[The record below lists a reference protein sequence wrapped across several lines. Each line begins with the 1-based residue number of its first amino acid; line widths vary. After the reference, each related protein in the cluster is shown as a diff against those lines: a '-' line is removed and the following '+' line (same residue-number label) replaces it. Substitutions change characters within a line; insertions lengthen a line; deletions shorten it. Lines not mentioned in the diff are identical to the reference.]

1 MNSALVILGV
11 MAMLIPSAWASP
23 SILDVPSISATP
35 SDDVMVHG
43 PDMALNSQLMWLI
56 IPASDANIPHRV
68 VVWCTEDV
76 ILHDMVLHVP
86 GNDISVMSDSI
97 RLNGMAQK
105 HAGYSDADL
114 FRVNIVDMINGARA
128 VVMPG
133 YGSLMVP
140 VMMQNDSPQTMV
152 VIQAV
157 YASEKSDICHMDYFE
172 SPTIGLMFS
181 VETATFGGFSST
193 MYESTILGINDFN
206 AHLNGTG
213 VDWHLGIDV
222 HDLDREELQDIVPA
236 TEQDGIRAYL
246 GPPDLGSLVWLSEHR
261 PDIMA
266 ISCCGTSATLSQED
280 RIFRTAPSDTTLA
293 ERLAQLMIHNGMDV
307 LLPVWKDDPWNNAYK
322 DDAAAH
328 FTKLG
333 GTVDD
338 GVVAKSNESLA
349 SKAEQIRDRIDMLV
363 GEHGAD
369 SVAVFALPSND
380 IAFLKAMAEQEG
392 ADRVR
397 WFGTDF
403 IARNT
408 EYVQN
413 DVIEPFVSATG
424 YTALQVAASGLHVDD
439 VRASLTE
446 ATGNAATH
454 DMLAAYES
462 AWIMGL
468 AIQHTQSTDPAR
480 LTEAIPDVSQTYYGT
495 LGPMILDRNGDLIVT
510 AFEVWSIH
518 DGQWMQAGII
528 R

>member
-11 MAMLIPSAWASP
+11 MAMLVPCAWASP
-23 SILDVPSISATP
+23 SILDVPSISTIP
-35 SDDVMVHG
+35 SEDAVGYG
-43 PDMALNSQLMWLI
+43 PDMALNSQLMWLN
-56 IPASDANIPHRV
+56 IPASDANTPHRV
-68 VVWCTEDV
+68 VLWCTEDV
-76 ILHDMVLHVP
+76 ILYDIVLHVP
-86 GNDISVMSDSI
+86 GNDVSVMSDSI
-97 RLNGMAQK
+97 RLNGIAQK

-114 FRVNIVDMINGARA
+114 FRVNIVDMIDEARA

-133 YGSLMVP
+133 HGSLMVP
-140 VMMQNDSPQTMV
+140 VIMQKDSPQTMV

-157 YASEKSDICHMDYFE
+157 YVSEESDICHMDYFE
-172 SPTIGLMFS
+172 PPTVGLMFS

-193 MYESTILGINDFN
+193 MYRSTTLGVDDFN
-206 AHLNGTG
+206 SYLNDTG
-213 VDWHLGIDV
+213 VDWRLGMDV
-222 HDLDREELQDIVPA
+222 HDLDREELQDIVSA

-246 GPPDLGSLVWLSEHR
+246 GPPDVGSLVWLSEHR
-261 PDIMA
+261 PNIVA
-266 ISCCGTSATLSQED
+266 ISCCGTYATLSQED

-322 DDAAAH
+322 NDAAAH

-333 GTVDD
+333 GTVDE
-338 GVVAKSNESLA
+338 GIIAESNEHLA
-349 SKAEQIRDRIDMLV
+349 GKAEQIRNRIGALIQ
-363 GEHGAD
+363 EHGAD
-369 SVAVFALPSND
+369 SVAVFALPSD
-380 IAFLKAMAEQEG
+380 DVAFLKAMAVQEG

-397 WFGTDF
+397 WFGTDY
-403 IARNT
+403 IARNL
-408 EYVQN
+408 EYTQN

-424 YTALQVAASGLHVDD
+424 YTALQVAASGLHVDNI
-439 VRASLTE
+439 RASLTK
-446 ATGNAATH
+446 ATGNVATH

-468 AIQHTQSTDPAR
+468 AIQHAQSTDPAR
-480 LTEAIPDVSQTYYGT
+480 LAEAIPHVSKTYYGT
-495 LGPMILDRNGDLIVT
+495 LGPMILDQNGDLIVT